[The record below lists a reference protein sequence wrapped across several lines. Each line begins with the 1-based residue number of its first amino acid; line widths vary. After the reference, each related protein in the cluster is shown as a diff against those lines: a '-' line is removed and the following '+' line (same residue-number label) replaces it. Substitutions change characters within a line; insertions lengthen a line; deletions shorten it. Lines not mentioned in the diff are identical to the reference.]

1 VTILSGYICSNS
13 LQTIT
18 CPQPYRNL
26 RKVTLAFQKK
36 HQEFLT
42 SETSIL
48 IQTENKIKANNHLH
62 ARLMSMLLDGQEI
75 FENDD
80 SIKLQFVF
88 SLIIKLMKNGKG
100 YSSLVPYILYRHF
113 Q

>member
-1 VTILSGYICSNS
+1 
-13 LQTIT
+13 
-18 CPQPYRNL
+18 
-26 RKVTLAFQKK
+26 
-36 HQEFLT
+36 
-42 SETSIL
+42 
-48 IQTENKIKANNHLH
+48 
-62 ARLMSMLLDGQEI
+62 MSMLLDGQEI